1 MWNIN
6 GGWSLNDYKL
16 DWKVEHQDFSWIA
29 QQIKYKWEIFNFEW
43 QIKNT
48 EFLFSS
54 SMKITEKI
62 NEQMTL
68 FLSKKLSIDVSEIHL
83 SEIEKLGNLDTFPI
97 NNTKIENLSST
108 QEKINSQLLDALDV
122 NTSTKH

>member
-1 MWNIN
+1 
-6 GGWSLNDYKL
+6 
-16 DWKVEHQDFSWIA
+16 
-29 QQIKYKWEIFNFEW
+29 
-43 QIKNT
+43 
-48 EFLFSS
+48 
-54 SMKITEKI
+54 MKITEKI